1 MKEFVIE
8 KLIDNKRVPIWE
20 DKYGHGAFWEDI
32 FESDLNMCS
41 DIYEWIGR
49 EYSAKDICV
58 MIGFLSNGGHLDY
71 CDLGNIDPYFIV
83 GHTIYTILR
92 FEIENEFEEWC
103 KEKLG
108 TYDKYEEETDDDED
122 D

>member
-8 KLIDNKRVPIWE
+8 KLIGSDKRVPIWE
-20 DKYGHGAFWEDI
+20 DKYGHEDFWEDV
-32 FESDLNMCS
+32 FERDLKWCNEV
-41 DIYEWIGR
+41 YEWIGR
-49 EYSAKDICV
+49 EYSAKDICI

-71 CDLGNIDPYFIV
+71 CDLGDIDPDFIV
-83 GHTIYTILR
+83 EHTIYTILR
-92 FEIENEFEEWC
+92 YEIYNEFEEWC

-108 TYDKYEEETDDDED
+108 TYDED